1 MSAAVSKTI
10 NTLDDLC
17 DHISQLIAK
26 ESGNLLGQNQRSMV
40 ISRIK
45 KRMIDLG
52 NLSPSKYY
60 QYLIS
65 HFPSESTYL
74 ISILTTHHTF
84 FFREFSHFEFLESRL
99 PQIVQEVKKRGDNK
113 IKFYSAA
120 CSRGQEVYSLA
131 MFLHYHLQKYP
142 GIDFEILGSDI
153 DPSSI
158 KFSQNGVYNFKEVI
172 AIPKTFLANHWQR
185 GTGDIAAFAKIK
197 NTLKNKCKFETI
209 NLLEIDNHIKSQKFD
224 VVFCRNVFIYFDA
237 ETIQKVCLLLKKHIY
252 DNGYLI
258 TGLSESLKSLKLDL
272 VTHAPSVYSFA
283 LENQESQK
291 TNIIP
296 MPTVTKSLKAKI
308 RMLVVD
314 DSPVVVK
321 LLTSMFK
328 KDADFELVGTAG
340 NGREAEEFLQSNK
353 VDAMTLDIHMPIMD
367 GVTYLQKNYK
377 AGHPKVIV
385 VTSAS
390 REDARYAQKTIEYGA
405 SDFVEKPSL
414 ANLNERFDEIKT
426 KIKMSLTADNT
437 PSTIDQ
443 QFVKHFEIAHPENK
457 ARMILVNYSEMNKV
471 KKMMDEL
478 RGSQPPVFIFLQGNN
493 NYLEVLRD
501 EIQANTKFNVLVLQ
515 SQSTFATNTIY
526 LCDFDQTF
534 NKVKDAFVGKKV
546 SLCVVGACTQ
556 VASDKILSWTGLHLL
571 LDERND
577 INIGLKEIA
586 SDIFPWTS
594 FPHVATEFLSKD

>member
-1 MSAAVSKTI
+1 MSAAVSKNM
-10 NTLDDLC
+10 NTLDELC

-26 ESGNLLGQNQRSMV
+26 ESGNLLGQNQKSMV
-40 ISRIK
+40 VSRIK

-52 NLSPSKYY
+52 NLSPSDYYKY
-60 QYLIS
+60 LMS

-84 FFREFSHFEFLESRL
+84 FFREFSHFEFLESQL
-99 PQIVQEVKKRGDNK
+99 PKIVQEVKNRGDNK
-113 IKFYSAA
+113 IRVYSAA

-142 GIDFEILGSDI
+142 GMDFEILGSDI

-185 GTGDIAAFAKIK
+185 GTGDISAFAKIK

-209 NLLEIDNHIKSQKFD
+209 NLLEIDNHIKNQKFD

-252 DNGYLI
+252 ENGYLI

-283 LENQESQK
+283 AENQVASK
-291 TNIIP
+291 AKVTP
-296 MPTVTKSLKAKI
+296 LVAVSKPTKAKI

-328 KDADFELVGTAG
+328 KDPDFELVGTAG
-340 NGREAEEFLQSNK
+340 NGREAEEFLLANK

-367 GVTYLQKNYK
+367 GVSYLQKNYK
-377 AGHPKVIV
+377 SGHPKVIV

-426 KIKMSLTADNT
+426 KIKMSLSSDNAE
-437 PSTIDQ
+437 SSIDK
-443 QFVKHFEIAHPENK
+443 QFVKQFDIAHPESK

-471 KKMMDEL
+471 KKIINEL
-478 RGSQPPVFIFLQGNN
+478 VGPQPPLFIYLQGNN
-493 NYLEVLRD
+493 SYLEVLKD
-501 EIQANTKFNVLVLQ
+501 EVQANTKFTVTILENQ
-515 SQSTFATNTIY
+515 SAFSVNTVY

-534 NKVKDAFVGKKV
+534 NKVKDSYNGKKV
-546 SLCVVGACTQ
+546 SLAVVGACTQ
-556 VASDKILSWTGLHLL
+556 VASDKILGWSGLHLL

-577 INIGLKEIA
+577 INLELKEIA